1 MMTMMTPF
9 GGMVVWDFNY
19 DMMTQQNKVAATM
32 IYPPLF
38 MIHIFIIILLTNTN
52 LGFISP
58 H

>member
-1 MMTMMTPF
+1 MMTPF

-38 MIHIFIIILLTNTN
+38 MIRIFIITLLTSTN
-52 LGFISP
+52 LGFIPP